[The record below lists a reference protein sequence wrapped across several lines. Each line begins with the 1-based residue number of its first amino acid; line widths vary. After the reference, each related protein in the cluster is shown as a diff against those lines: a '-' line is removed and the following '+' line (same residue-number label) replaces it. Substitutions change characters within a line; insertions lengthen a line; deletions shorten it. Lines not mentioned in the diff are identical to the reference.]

1 MQVGIAKF
9 CPLFSHKCQK
19 NLFHGVILPVALVV
33 IHFTK
38 NSVKHLPVANY
49 FWSIV
54 FTINKY
60 CSDSNSK
67 IYLIHGRIWALKF

>member
-38 NSVKHLPVANY
+38 NSVKHLPIANY
-49 FWSIV
+49 F
-54 FTINKY
+54 
-60 CSDSNSK
+60 
-67 IYLIHGRIWALKF
+67 